1 MTTLYTIAEQ
11 FKELA
16 ALAETADEDLAVA
29 LRDTMEGIEGEF
41 QEKGKAIAMITLNI
55 DGDLEAIQSQID
67 RLTERKRIINNRKEG
82 LKEYLR
88 TNMDVDGET
97 MVEPDG
103 NLFKA
108 IVNGVA
114 ERQND
119 LTAIVNANRPLKE
132 RQVYADEPL
141 LMAVLL
147 CGSYELLSHQDID
160 TPIIISGYVDVAKAF
175 FSGHE
180 PGLINGILDSVRKVT
195 RG

>member
-67 RLTERKRIINNRKEG
+67 RLTERKRIINNRKES

-88 TNMDVDGET
+88 SNMDAAGIT
-97 MVEPDG
+97 KITHP
-103 NLFKA
+103 LFTITCGKGRPIVVIDDEKA
-108 IVNGVA
+108 IPDDFVNVKVTSA
-114 ERQND
+114 PD
-119 LTAIVNANRPLKE
+119 KAAI
-132 RQVYADEPL
+132 
-141 LMAVLL
+141 
-147 CGSYELLSHQDID
+147 
-160 TPIIISGYVDVAKAF
+160 AKALKD
-175 FSGHE
+175 GQDV
-180 PGLINGILDSVRKVT
+180 PGAHSEIGKSSISIK
-195 RG
+195 

>member
-67 RLTERKRIINNRKEG
+67 RLTERKRVINNRKES

-88 TNMDVDGET
+88 SNMDAAGIT
-97 MVEPDG
+97 KITHP
-103 NLFKA
+103 LFTITCGKGKPIVVIDDEKA
-108 IVNGVA
+108 IPDDFVNVNVTSA
-114 ERQND
+114 PD
-119 LTAIVNANRPLKE
+119 KAAI
-132 RQVYADEPL
+132 
-141 LMAVLL
+141 
-147 CGSYELLSHQDID
+147 
-160 TPIIISGYVDVAKAF
+160 AKALKD
-175 FSGHE
+175 GQE
-180 PGLINGILDSVRKVT
+180 VPGAHSEIGKSSISIK
-195 RG
+195 

>member
-67 RLTERKRIINNRKEG
+67 RLTERKRIINNRKES

-88 TNMDVDGET
+88 TNMDAAGIT
-97 MVEPDG
+97 KITHP
-103 NLFKA
+103 LFTITCGKGKPIVVIDDEKA
-108 IVNGVA
+108 IPDDFVNVKVTSA
-114 ERQND
+114 PD
-119 LTAIVNANRPLKE
+119 KAAI
-132 RQVYADEPL
+132 
-141 LMAVLL
+141 
-147 CGSYELLSHQDID
+147 
-160 TPIIISGYVDVAKAF
+160 AKALKD
-175 FSGHE
+175 GQE
-180 PGLINGILDSVRKVT
+180 VPGAHSEIGKSSISIK
-195 RG
+195 